1 MASVDNHFLSI
12 HFVDFADRYAVD
24 GYLLGKHIRIRYSDN
39 SILSIVIPSVVNEK
53 GYLSLSI
60 PGLFAKYDVDLDSW
74 GKINGYQSIEKL
86 ESIDAWISSVL
97 VECYEFNPINRI
109 SADEIQEL
117 AIRLLHVL
125 QVIKPEAIRTPSD
138 DLISGICDVKT
149 TVSLDI
155 DGKPSPNIII
165 CSVIDDRTEKFSFK
179 DLKKAILNLNKS
191 ISASYELLDNARVNL
206 KHNDT
211 RAAILNCATS
221 IEITLKRKLTEYLV
235 SSSVP
240 SVLKDYVLERADGFS
255 RQIEFCKRFSV
266 SLSGMNNIQDC
277 VINPRNRVIHGGYNP
292 SYQEA
297 SKAYNLTRETL
308 IALGIPMFE

>member
-109 SADEIQEL
+109 SADEIQRL
-117 AIRLLHVL
+117 AKRLLHVL
-125 QVIKPEAIRTPSD
+125 QVIKPEAIRVPSD
-138 DLISGICDVKT
+138 ELDDDICNVNNS
-149 TVSLDI
+149 VSLDL
-155 DGKPSPNIII
+155 DGKPLPNIII
-165 CSVIDDRTEKFSFK
+165 RSIIDKRQDKISIQDLRT
-179 DLKKAILNLNKS
+179 AIININKS
-191 ISASYELLDNARVNL
+191 VSAPYEMLDNSRTNL
-206 KHNDT
+206 SHKDT
-211 RAAILNCATS
+211 RAAVLNCATS
-221 IEITLKRKLTEYLV
+221 IEITLKRIINDYLE
-235 SSSVP
+235 SVFAP
-240 SVLKDYVLERADGFS
+240 NEIKDYVLKEANGFS
-255 RQIEFCKRFSV
+255 KQIDLCKKF
-266 SLSGMNNIQDC
+266 SLSISGMHSLKIPVVDL
-277 VINPRNRVIHGGYNP
+277 RNRVIHGGYEP

-297 SKAYNLTRETL
+297 SKAYKLTRETL
-308 IALGIPMFE
+308 ITLGVPMFE